1 MSQSAEEAKDDLII
15 SLHDALMKET
25 DPSKK
30 IFFEMMKN
38 SGVSLVDILK
48 EGMRDSEH
56 SPEFL
61 ANYLNALTNFVA
73 VVALGVA
80 NVYLPER
87 AFPEFVEMFARGIRE
102 NLTERHAVTQAAKG
116 KSASDPAEGSA

>member
-1 MSQSAEEAKDDLII
+1 MSLSDEAKDDLII
-15 SLHDALMKET
+15 SVHDAMMKET

-30 IFFEMMKN
+30 LFFAMMKN
-38 SGVSLVDILK
+38 SGIPLVDILK
-48 EGMRDSEH
+48 EGMGENGH

-61 ANYLNALTNFVA
+61 ADYLNALTNFVA
-73 VVALGVA
+73 VVALGIA

-116 KSASDPAEGSA
+116 KSAADPAEGSA